1 MIVQGKK
8 DPSSSLY
15 NYLLQRPSLSRLCLV
30 CSGSSTHLSSAPTK
44 GRSLTVDFVAGHVSL
59 NPASSTNQLYV
70 QKRSFQP
77 IWNEDYDPLLRGLWN
92 VSVSQYRTQPRQT
105 HTECSVTDSSCHYC
119 ESLTFVCSFNSSP
132 ASRPGPSP
140 AHTPSVQVTV
150 FEAECL
156 WPQMTPM
163 GADSYEGS

>member
-1 MIVQGKK
+1 MEAKQRFVGFRLILQGKK

-44 GRSLTVDFVAGHVSL
+44 GSGLTVDFVAGHVSL
-59 NPASSTNQLYV
+59 NPGSSTNQLCV
-70 QKRSFQP
+70 RKCSFQP

-92 VSVSQYRTQPRQT
+92 VSMSQYRTQPCQT

-119 ESLTFVCSFNSSP
+119 ESLTFVCSFLLLPCISPRTEPCTYPKCPSNS
-132 ASRPGPSP
+132 
-140 AHTPSVQVTV
+140 
-150 FEAECL
+150 L
-156 WPQMTPM
+156 
-163 GADSYEGS
+163 

>member
-15 NYLLQRPSLSRLCLV
+15 NHLLQRPSLSRLCLV

-70 QKRSFQP
+70 QKCSFQP

-119 ESLTFVCSFNSSP
+119 ESLTFVCSFLLLPCISSRTEPCTYPKCPSNS
-132 ASRPGPSP
+132 
-140 AHTPSVQVTV
+140 
-150 FEAECL
+150 L
-156 WPQMTPM
+156 
-163 GADSYEGS
+163 